1 MLNNK
6 LHQASTYF
14 LFLIPIV
21 FVIGIAVTETLVLLI
36 TFYFFYKN
44 KNLEFYKN
52 RIIIFLIFFSI
63 YVALNG
69 YLQIGDNLK
78 YSSIFHIRYVFLS
91 IAVFFLLESNQKFL
105 SSINNKFIKF
115 IIIFLFFIFF
125 DSFFQFL
132 HGKNI
137 FGFEIYQ
144 GRITGIFDNEPILGS
159 FLIKLLPLVML
170 ILTLNNFDFKG
181 KSIFLYF
188 FLGLYFLTIYL
199 AAGRVS
205 FFLLLFFNFFIILM
219 IRNLRKIYLISLVV
233 MIFFVITFS
242 FLKIGKSDPF
252 DRIFVKSFNQIT
264 NHLFFELSPNY
275 YKNKENLDLKKEMID
290 NIKGYS
296 DHHQGHY
303 IVAYELFKKNPFFG
317 AGPKGFRF
325 YCRKVDYAP
334 PYPNAVCSTHPHN
347 IVVQILSETG
357 LVGFFFYFLGVFFII
372 LNIFKLSKKRVNP
385 VNKNCFL
392 LISGA
397 LVMNL
402 FPFLPSGN
410 FFNNWMSIINY
421 YYIGFYLYYFKK
433 IFKNK

>member
-6 LHQASTYF
+6 LYQASTYC

-36 TFYFFYKN
+36 TFYFFYEN
-44 KNLEFYKN
+44 KHLEFYKN
-52 RIIIFLIFFSI
+52 KIIIFLIFFSI
-63 YVALNG
+63 YAALNG

-91 IAVFFLLESNQKFL
+91 IAVFFILERNKKVSLL
-105 SSINNKFIKF
+105 INNKFLNFF
-115 IIIFLFFIFF
+115 IVFLFFIFF
-125 DSFFQFL
+125 DSFFQFFN
-132 HGKNI
+132 GKNI
-137 FGFEIYQ
+137 FGFEMYQ
-144 GRITGIFDNEPILGS
+144 GRVTGIFNDEAILGS

-170 ILTLNNFDFKG
+170 ILILNNFDFKR

-205 FFLLLFFNFFIILM
+205 FFLLLFFYIFIILM
-219 IRNLRKIYLISLVV
+219 IKNLRKIYLISLGV
-233 MIFFVITFS
+233 MIFFIITFS
-242 FLKIGKSDPF
+242 FLNIGKSNPF
-252 DRIFVKSFNQIT
+252 DRIFVLSFNQIT
-264 NHLFFELSPNY
+264 NHLFYDSDANY
-275 YKNKENLDLKKEMID
+275 YKNKENLDLKKEIID
-290 NIKGYS
+290 NIKIYS
-296 DHHQGHY
+296 NHHQGHY
-303 IVAYELFKKNPFFG
+303 IVANELFKKNPFFG

-357 LVGFFFYFLGVFFII
+357 LVGFFFYFFSILFII
-372 LNIFKLSKKRVNP
+372 LNILKLSKKRISSVD
-385 VNKNCFL
+385 KNCFL
-392 LISGA
+392 LISVA
-397 LVMNL
+397 LLMNF

-410 FFNNWMSIINY
+410 FFNNWISITNY
-421 YYIGFYLYYFKK
+421 YYIGFYLYYYKK
-433 IFKNK
+433 IYKN

>member
-6 LHQASTYF
+6 LYQTSIYF
-14 LFLIPIV
+14 LFLIPFV
-21 FVIGIAVTETLVLLI
+21 FIIGIAVSETLVLLI
-36 TFYFFYKN
+36 TLYFFYKN

-52 RIIIFLIFFSI
+52 KIIIFLIFFSI
-63 YVALNG
+63 YVAVNG
-69 YLQIGDNLK
+69 YLQISDNLK

-91 IAVFFLLESNQKFL
+91 IAVFFILDGDKKILLF
-105 SSINNKFIKF
+105 INNKFLKYLIV
-115 IIIFLFFIFF
+115 FLFFIFF
-125 DSFFQFL
+125 DSFFQFFN
-132 HGKNI
+132 GKNI

-144 GRITGIFDNEPILGS
+144 GRITGIFNNEAILGS

-170 ILTLNNFDFKG
+170 ILILSNFDFKR
-181 KSIFLYF
+181 KDIFLCF

-205 FFLLLFFNFFIILM
+205 FFLLLFFNIFIILL
-219 IRNLRKIYLISLVV
+219 IKNLRKIYLISLGV
-233 MIFFVITFS
+233 MIFFIITFS

-252 DRIFVKSFNQIT
+252 GRIFVKSFNQIT
-264 NHLFFELSPNY
+264 NHLFFELDPNY
-275 YKNKENLDLKKEMID
+275 YKNKENLDLKKEIID
-290 NIKGYS
+290 NIRVYS
-296 DHHQGHY
+296 SDHQGHY
-303 IVAYELFKKNPFFG
+303 VVAYELFKKNPFFG

-347 IVVQILSETG
+347 IAVQILSETG
-357 LVGFFFYFLGVFFII
+357 LVGFFFYFLSIFFIV
-372 LNIFKLSKKRVNP
+372 LNILRSFKKRISTVD
-385 VNKNCFL
+385 KNCFL
-392 LISGA
+392 LISAA
-397 LVMNL
+397 LFMNL

-433 IFKNK
+433 IYEN

>member
-6 LHQASTYF
+6 LYQASIYF

-21 FVIGIAVTETLVLLI
+21 FVVGIAVTETLVLLI
-36 TFYFFYKN
+36 TFYFFYEN

-63 YVALNG
+63 YIAING

-91 IAVFFLLESNQKFL
+91 IAVFFILEGNKKVLLL
-105 SSINNKFIKF
+105 VNNKFLKF
-115 IIIFLFFIFF
+115 LIVFLFFIFF
-125 DSFFQFL
+125 DSFFQFFN
-132 HGKNI
+132 GKNT

-144 GRITGIFDNEPILGS
+144 GRITGIFNDEAILGG
-159 FLIKLLPLVML
+159 FLVKLLPLVML
-170 ILTLNNFDFKG
+170 ILTFNNFDFRK

-188 FLGLYFLTIYL
+188 FLSLYFLTIYL

-205 FFLLLFFNFFIILM
+205 FFLLLFFSFFVILIIK
-219 IRNLRKIYLISLVV
+219 NLRKIYLISLGV

-252 DRIFVKSFNQIT
+252 DRIFIKSFNQIT
-264 NHLFFELSPNY
+264 NHLFFELDPNY
-275 YKNKENLDLKKEMID
+275 YKNKDNPDLKKEIID
-290 NIKGYS
+290 NIMVYS
-296 DHHQGHY
+296 DDHQGHY
-303 IVAYELFKKNPFFG
+303 VLAYELFKKSPFFG
-317 AGPKGFRF
+317 VGPKGFRY

-347 IVVQILSETG
+347 IVAQILSETG
-357 LVGFFFYFLGVFFII
+357 LVGFFFYLFSIFFII
-372 LNIFKLSKKRVNP
+372 LNILKLFKKRISVID
-385 VNKNCFL
+385 KNCFL
-392 LISGA
+392 LMSGA
-397 LVMNL
+397 LLMIF
-402 FPFLPSGN
+402 FPLLPSGN

-433 IFKNK
+433 IYES